1 MNAKGKTRGAYT
13 PEFKMEAVRLVQ
25 SGGKQVAQ
33 IARELGVPRQQ
44 LYNWVRQA
52 EKRDGKAPSEVFP
65 GNGNRTPEQAEL
77 ERLRREN
84 AQLKEDNE
92 ILKKAT
98 AFFAKHHR

>member
-1 MNAKGKTRGAYT
+1 MKSKQREPYSR
-13 PEFKMEAVRLVQ
+13 EFKLEAVRLVRA
-25 SGGKQVAQ
+25 GAKPVAQ

-52 EKRDGKAPSEVFP
+52 EKRAGQPPTDVFP
-65 GNGNRTPEQAEL
+65 GNGNRTAAEAEL

-84 AQLKEDNE
+84 AQLQEDNE

>member
-1 MNAKGKTRGAYT
+1 MKGNQRERYNA
-13 PEFKMEAVRLVQ
+13 EFKLEAVRLVKS
-25 SGGKQVAQ
+25 SGRPVAQ
-33 IARELGVPRQQ
+33 IARELGIARQQ
-44 LYNWVRQA
+44 LTKWVDQA
-52 EKRDGKAPSEVFP
+52 ESRRGKPAAEIFP

-98 AFFAKHHR
+98 AFFAKHSR